1 MRCGDGGA
9 SKNTTCWKIFIK
21 KTKTNEMSAG
31 KGDKPRSCF
40 SKVYKD
46 NYDDINW
53 GATRKNEKS
62 KSGHSGQRAN
72 LRSTRNSN

>member
-1 MRCGDGGA
+1 
-9 SKNTTCWKIFIK
+9 
-21 KTKTNEMSAG
+21 MSAG

-53 GATRKNEKS
+53 GAKRKNEKS
-62 KSGHSGQRAN
+62 KSSNGGQRTN